1 MEVTGILIAILPEQS
16 GQTEKGTWVKG
27 GFVIET
33 EGEYPKK
40 IAFTLFGEEKLNK
53 IKEFSVGQILNVQF
67 SAQSREW
74 QGRWFTELNC
84 FRVEPSVTQPAYSQQ
99 PMQPAYP
106 QQPVYNQPIQQPVYQ
121 PQMTQPYQQPQPQAY
136 QPTQEVLQKEYGDN
150 GSNDSDDLPF

>member
-53 IKEFSVGQILNVQF
+53 IKEFGVGQILNVQF

-106 QQPVYNQPIQQPVYQ
+106 QQPIYQ
-121 PQMTQPYQQPQPQAY
+121 PQTTQPYQQPQPQAY
-136 QPTQEVLQKEYGDN
+136 QPAQEVLHEKYGDN

>member
-33 EGEYPKK
+33 EEQYPKK
-40 IAFTLFGEEKLNK
+40 IAFTLFGERTAM
-53 IKEFSVGQILNVQF
+53 IKSFAMNSMLRVQF

-106 QQPVYNQPIQQPVYQ
+106 QQPIYQ
-121 PQMTQPYQQPQPQAY
+121 PQTTQPYQQPQPQAY
-136 QPTQEVLQKEYGDN
+136 QPAQEVLHEKYGDN

>member
-53 IKEFSVGQILNVQF
+53 IKEFGVGQILNVQF

-84 FRVEPSVTQPAYSQQ
+84 FKVEPSVTQPAY
-99 PMQPAYP
+99 P
-106 QQPVYNQPIQQPVYQ
+106 QQPVY
-121 PQMTQPYQQPQPQAY
+121 TQPAPQQPQPQAY
-136 QPTQEVLQKEYGDN
+136 QPTQEVLHEKYGDN
-150 GSNDSDDLPF
+150 GSNNSDDLPF